1 MLNGVFEEID
11 IATRTVLHHWESLD
25 HVTLDESYAGV
36 PTSAD
41 EPYDYFHI
49 NSIKPTPDG
58 HYLVS
63 ARHTWGVYKVDSTT
77 GKILWRFGGK
87 RSDFTIPS
95 TAKFAWQHDVEYE
108 DATTLRM
115 FDNGT
120 DGTVTVSKESQILW
134 FRLNEHARTTTLIR
148 RFTHPDKVSALAMGN
163 AQRLS
168 NGNVL
173 VGWGTAQRISE
184 FDADGTLLFDAKL
197 PQLSYRAYRAVWR
210 T

>member
-1 MLNGVFEEID
+1 M
-11 IATRTVLHHWESLD
+11 
-25 HVTLDESYAGV
+25 
-36 PTSAD
+36 
-41 EPYDYFHI
+41 
-49 NSIKPTPDG
+49 
-58 HYLVS
+58 
-63 ARHTWGVYKVDSTT
+63 DSTT

-87 RSDFTIPS
+87 KSDFTIAS

-120 DGTVTVSKESQILW
+120 DGTVTVSKESRSCGSVW
-134 FRLNEHARTTTLIR
+134 TSTPRTTTLIW

-168 NGNVL
+168 NGNVM

-184 FDADGTLLFDAKL
+184 FDSDGTLLFDAKL